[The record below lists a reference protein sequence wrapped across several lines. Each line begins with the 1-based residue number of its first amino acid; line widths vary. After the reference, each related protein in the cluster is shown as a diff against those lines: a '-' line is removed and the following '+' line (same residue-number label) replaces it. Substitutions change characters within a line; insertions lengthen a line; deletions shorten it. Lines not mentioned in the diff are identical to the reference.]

1 MSENVFLMSLSGS
14 AVFLLWGLLFAV
26 LLIAEKQFL
35 RPVLEKSRVFSHIY
49 VLFFITLSFVLFDAD
64 SISGAAGTLGA
75 LFGAGGLTGATQ
87 EALYL
92 LRSNAVLLAI
102 AALGATPLPR
112 HLCGTLETSRAGAR
126 VLSVLEPLGVLTLL
140 VLCTAYL
147 VDGTFS
153 PFLYFRF

>member
-1 MSENVFLMSLSGS
+1 M
-14 AVFLLWGLLFAV
+14 
-26 LLIAEKQFL
+26 
-35 RPVLEKSRVFSHIY
+35 FSHIY

-64 SISGAAGTLGA
+64 SVSDAMGTLGA
-75 LFGAGGLTGATQ
+75 LFGTGGLAGTSQ

-102 AALGATPLPR
+102 AAVGATPLPR
-112 HLCGTLETSRAGAR
+112 RLCSALESSRAGAR
-126 VLSVLEPLGVLTLL
+126 ALTVLEPLAVLALL

>member
-1 MSENVFLMSLSGS
+1 MEEIIRDAHVDK
-14 AVFLLWGLLFAV
+14 LFSVKDKVV
-26 LLIAEKQFL
+26 LI
-35 RPVLEKSRVFSHIY
+35 V
-49 VLFFITLSFVLFDAD
+49 
-64 SISGAAGTLGA
+64 
-75 LFGAGGLTGATQ
+75 GAGGLAGTSQ

-102 AALGATPLPR
+102 AALGATPLPKR
-112 HLCGTLETSRAGAR
+112 VCSALESSRTGAR
-126 VLSVLEPLGVLTLL
+126 VLSVLELLGVLTLL